1 MSQVITFC
9 IRTMRKVHEEIEK
22 KKLHCTQNLTETR
35 VKRLFLSLERMKNSI
50 ENTCNKEKKKK
61 FNYLKFK
68 SESQSHSQENIFIHI
83 EKSCHIRLH

>member
-22 KKLHCTQNLTETR
+22 KKPHYTQNLTETR

-50 ENTCNKEKKKK
+50 ENTCNKEKQR
-61 FNYLKFK
+61 NL
-68 SESQSHSQENIFIHI
+68 II
-83 EKSCHIRLH
+83 